1 MNKILTIV
9 VPVYNEI
16 NTIDIVISRLK
27 KLKLYKKFKKQIIIV
42 DDCST
47 DGTQKYLKKIKKQL
61 KYFRFIFKNK
71 NMGKGHSQKICKKIA
86 KGDFI
91 VIHDADL
98 EYNPNDLN
106 KLLKVALNQKK
117 EFVIGYRNLKVSL
130 KHPYF
135 YLRETVVNFMSFL
148 INILYNANIKDCSC
162 CHRLFSK
169 KIWKKINPTGNRFEY
184 DYSIICQALLLTKS
198 VGQCAIGYNSRGFD
212 EGKKNSWYVAIQAVK
227 RIILDKFIS

>member
-1 MNKILTIV
+1 MSKILTII

-16 NTIDIVISRLK
+16 NTINIVISRLK
-27 KLKLYKKFKKQIIIV
+27 KLKLYKKFNKQIIIV

-47 DGTQKYLKKIKKQL
+47 DGTQEYLRKLKKKL
-61 KYFRFIFKNK
+61 KNFKFIFKNK
-71 NMGKGHSQKICKKIA
+71 NMGKGHSQKLCKNVA

-98 EYNPNDLN
+98 EYNPKDLN
-106 KLLKVALNQKK
+106 KLLKVAINQKK

-135 YLRETVVNFMSFL
+135 FLRETVVNFMSLL
-148 INILYNANIKDCSC
+148 INILYRSNIKDCSC

-169 KIWKKINPTGNRFEY
+169 RIWKKINPKGNRFEY
-184 DYSIICQALLLTKS
+184 DYSIICQALLLAKS
-198 VGQCAIGYNSRGFD
+198 AGQCPISYSSRSFD

-227 RIILDKFIS
+227 RIILDRFTF